1 MSSRWAGIRDT
12 GKWTTPNVTVKSF
25 MVMDSSGVVR
35 QFKPGDNLPQCIIDA
50 IGNVG
55 SGSGSGGSGSGG
67 SGSGGSGGNGG
78 SVTAQT
84 LSVTYTS
91 GMANQLLTISG
102 GNTVTIRTPL
112 QTTSLIPANTS
123 VGAVSTRVYGNLN
136 GTLGRPDAWIQIAGT
151 NLVIPAFGGL

>member
-1 MSSRWAGIRDT
+1 MSSRWAGIRDV
-12 GKWTTPNVTVKSF
+12 GKWATPNVTVKSL

-55 SGSGSGGSGSGG
+55 GGSGGSG
-67 SGSGGSGGNGG
+67 
-78 SVTAQT
+78 TAQT

-91 GMANQLLTISG
+91 GMANQLLAISG

-151 NLVIPAFGGL
+151 NLVLPAFAGL

>member
-1 MSSRWAGIRDT
+1 MSSRWAGIRDV
-12 GKWTTPNVTVKSF
+12 GKWATPNVTVKSL

-55 SGSGSGGSGSGG
+55 GGSGGSGSG
-67 SGSGGSGGNGG
+67 
-78 SVTAQT
+78 TAQT

-112 QTTSLIPANTS
+112 KTTPLIPANAS

-136 GTLGRPDAWIQIAGT
+136 GTLGRPDAWIQIDGT
-151 NLVIPAFGGL
+151 NLVLPAFAGL

>member
-1 MSSRWAGIRDT
+1 MSSRWAGIRDV
-12 GKWTTPNVTVKSF
+12 GKWATPNVTVKSL

-55 SGSGSGGSGSGG
+55 GGSGNG
-67 SGSGGSGGNGG
+67 SGNGGNGA
-78 SVTAQT
+78 AQT

-112 QTTSLIPANTS
+112 KTTALTPANAS
-123 VGAVSTRVYGNLN
+123 VGAVSTRVYGNRD
-136 GTLGRPDAWIQIAGT
+136 GTLGRPDAWIQIDGT
-151 NLVIPAFGGL
+151 NLVLPAFAGL

>member
-1 MSSRWAGIRDT
+1 MSSRWAGIRDV
-12 GKWTTPNVTVKSF
+12 GKWATPNVTVKSL

-55 SGSGSGGSGSGG
+55 GGSGSG
-67 SGSGGSGGNGG
+67 
-78 SVTAQT
+78 TAQT

-102 GNTVTIRTPL
+102 GNTVAIRTPL
-112 QTTSLIPANTS
+112 KTTPLIPANAS

-136 GTLGRPDAWIQIAGT
+136 GTLGRPDAWIQIDGT
-151 NLVIPAFGGL
+151 NLVLPAFAGL

>member
-1 MSSRWAGIRDT
+1 MSSRWAGIRDV
-12 GKWTTPNVTVKSF
+12 GKWATPNVTVKSL

-50 IGNVG
+50 IGKVG
-55 SGSGSGGSGSGG
+55 SG
-67 SGSGGSGGNGG
+67 GGNG
-78 SVTAQT
+78 TAQT

-112 QTTSLIPANTS
+112 KTTALTPANAS
-123 VGAVSTRVYGNLN
+123 VGAVSTRVYGNRD
-136 GTLGRPDAWIQIAGT
+136 GTLGRPDAWIQIDGT
-151 NLVIPAFGGL
+151 NLVLPAFAGL

>member
-1 MSSRWAGIRDT
+1 MSSRWAGIRDV
-12 GKWTTPNVTVKSF
+12 GKWATPNVTVKSL

-55 SGSGSGGSGSGG
+55 
-67 SGSGGSGGNGG
+67 GGNGG
-78 SVTAQT
+78 NGGNGAAQT

-112 QTTSLIPANTS
+112 EASALVPASAS
-123 VGAVSTRVYGNLN
+123 VGAVSTTIFGATDR
-136 GTLGRPDAWIQIAGT
+136 TLGRPAQWIRIAGT
-151 NLVIPAFGGL
+151 NLVLPAYTGV

>member
-1 MSSRWAGIRDT
+1 MSSRWAGIRDV
-12 GKWTTPNVTVKSF
+12 GKWATPNVTVKSL

-55 SGSGSGGSGSGG
+55 
-67 SGSGGSGGNGG
+67 GGNGG
-78 SVTAQT
+78 SGTAQT

-91 GMANQLLTISG
+91 GMANQLLAISG

-112 QTTSLIPANTS
+112 KTTALIPADTS
-123 VGAVSTRVYGNLN
+123 VGAVSTRVYGNLD
-136 GTLGRPDAWIQIAGT
+136 GTLGRPDAWIQIDGT
-151 NLVIPAFGGL
+151 NLVLPAFAGL

>member
-1 MSSRWAGIRDT
+1 MSSRWAGIRDV
-12 GKWTTPNVTVKSF
+12 GKWATPNVTVKSL

-50 IGNVG
+50 IGKVG
-55 SGSGSGGSGSGG
+55 SGSG
-67 SGSGGSGGNGG
+67 
-78 SVTAQT
+78 TAQT

-112 QTTSLIPANTS
+112 KTTALTPANAS
-123 VGAVSTRVYGNLN
+123 VGAVSTRVYGNRD
-136 GTLGRPDAWIQIAGT
+136 GTLGRPDAWIQIDGT
-151 NLVIPAFGGL
+151 NLVLPAFAGL

>member
-1 MSSRWAGIRDT
+1 MSSRWAGIRDV
-12 GKWTTPNVTVKSF
+12 GKWATPNVTVKSL

-50 IGNVG
+50 IGKVG
-55 SGSGSGGSGSGG
+55 SG
-67 SGSGGSGGNGG
+67 GG

-102 GNTVTIRTPL
+102 GNTVAIRTPL

>member
-1 MSSRWAGIRDT
+1 MSSRWAGIRDV
-12 GKWTTPNVTVKSF
+12 GKWATPNVTVKSL

-50 IGNVG
+50 IGSVG
-55 SGSGSGGSGSGG
+55 
-67 SGSGGSGGNGG
+67 GGNNNNNNNNNNN
-78 SVTAQT
+78 VTPQT

-102 GNTVTIRTPL
+102 GNTVAIRAPL
-112 QTTSLIPANTS
+112 QTTSLIPADTS

>member
-1 MSSRWAGIRDT
+1 MSSRWAGIRDV
-12 GKWTTPNVTVKSF
+12 GKWATPNVTVKSL

-50 IGNVG
+50 IGKVG
-55 SGSGSGGSGSGG
+55 NNNNN
-67 SGSGGSGGNGG
+67 GNNN
-78 SVTAQT
+78 VTAQT

-102 GNTVTIRTPL
+102 GNTVTLRAPL
-112 QTTSLIPANTS
+112 QTTPLIPANTA

>member
-1 MSSRWAGIRDT
+1 MSSRWAGIRDV
-12 GKWTTPNVTVKSF
+12 GKWATPNVTVKSL

-55 SGSGSGGSGSGG
+55 GGGG
-67 SGSGGSGGNGG
+67 GGGGG
-78 SVTAQT
+78 TAQT

-112 QTTSLIPANTS
+112 QTTSLIPANAS

-136 GTLGRPDAWIQIAGT
+136 STLGRPDAWIQIDGT
-151 NLVIPAFGGL
+151 NLVLPAFAGL

>member
-1 MSSRWAGIRDT
+1 MSSRWAGIRDV
-12 GKWTTPNVTVKSF
+12 GKWATPNVTVKSL

-55 SGSGSGGSGSGG
+55 
-67 SGSGGSGGNGG
+67 GGNGG
-78 SVTAQT
+78 SGTAQT

-91 GMANQLLTISG
+91 GMANQLLAISG

-112 QTTSLIPANTS
+112 KTTALTPANAS
-123 VGAVSTRVYGNLN
+123 VGAVSTRVYGNRD
-136 GTLGRPDAWIQIAGT
+136 GTLGRPDAWIQIDGT
-151 NLVIPAFGGL
+151 NLVLPAFAGL

>member
-1 MSSRWAGIRDT
+1 MSSRWTGIRDV
-12 GKWTTPNVTVKSF
+12 GKWATPNVTVKSL

-50 IGNVG
+50 IGKIG
-55 SGSGSGGSGSGG
+55 GGGSGGSGA
-67 SGSGGSGGNGG
+67 
-78 SVTAQT
+78 AQT

-112 QTTSLIPANTS
+112 KTTALTPANSS
-123 VGAVSTRVYGNLN
+123 VGAVSTRVYGNKD
-136 GTLGRPDAWIQIAGT
+136 GTLGRPDAWIQIDGT
-151 NLVIPAFGGL
+151 NLVLPAFAGL

>member
-1 MSSRWAGIRDT
+1 MSSRWTGIRDV
-12 GKWTTPNVTVKSF
+12 GKWATPNVTVKSL

-50 IGNVG
+50 IGKVG
-55 SGSGSGGSGSGG
+55 
-67 SGSGGSGGNGG
+67 GGNGG
-78 SVTAQT
+78 GGSGTAQT

-102 GNTVTIRTPL
+102 GNTVSIRTPL
-112 QTTSLIPANTS
+112 QTTPLIPANAS

>member
-1 MSSRWAGIRDT
+1 MSSRWAGIRDV
-12 GKWTTPNVTVKSF
+12 GKWATPNVTVKSL

-55 SGSGSGGSGSGG
+55 GGSGSGSGSG
-67 SGSGGSGGNGG
+67 
-78 SVTAQT
+78 TAQT

-112 QTTSLIPANTS
+112 KTTALTPANAS

-136 GTLGRPDAWIQIAGT
+136 GTLGRPDAWIQIDGT
-151 NLVIPAFGGL
+151 NLVLPAFAGL

>member
-1 MSSRWAGIRDT
+1 MSSRWAGIRDV
-12 GKWTTPNVTVKSF
+12 GKWATPNVTVKSL

-35 QFKPGDNLPQCIIDA
+35 PFKPGDNLPQCIIDA

-55 SGSGSGGSGSGG
+55 GGSSGSG
-67 SGSGGSGGNGG
+67 
-78 SVTAQT
+78 TAQT

-91 GMANQLLTISG
+91 GMANQLLAISG

-112 QTTSLIPANTS
+112 QTTSLIPANAS
-123 VGAVSTRVYGNLN
+123 VGVVSTRVYGNLD

-151 NLVIPAFGGL
+151 NLVIPAFGGF

>member
-1 MSSRWAGIRDT
+1 MSSRWAGIRDV
-12 GKWTTPNVTVKSF
+12 GKWATPNVTVKSF

-35 QFKPGDNLPQCIIDA
+35 QFKPGDKLPQCIIDA

-55 SGSGSGGSGSGG
+55 GGGSGGSG
-67 SGSGGSGGNGG
+67 
-78 SVTAQT
+78 TAQT

-112 QTTSLIPANTS
+112 QTTSLIPANAS

>member
-1 MSSRWAGIRDT
+1 MSSRWAGIRDV
-12 GKWTTPNVTVKSF
+12 GKWATPNVTVKSL

-50 IGNVG
+50 IGKVG
-55 SGSGSGGSGSGG
+55 GG
-67 SGSGGSGGNGG
+67 GGNGG
-78 SVTAQT
+78 NGTAQT

-112 QTTSLIPANTS
+112 KTTALTPANAS
-123 VGAVSTRVYGNLN
+123 VGAVSTRVYGNRD
-136 GTLGRPDAWIQIAGT
+136 GTLGRPDAWIQIDGT
-151 NLVIPAFGGL
+151 NLVLPAFAGL

>member
-1 MSSRWAGIRDT
+1 MSSRWAGIRDV
-12 GKWTTPNVTVKSF
+12 GKWATPNVTVKSL

-50 IGNVG
+50 IGKVG
-55 SGSGSGGSGSGG
+55 GGSGN
-67 SGSGGSGGNGG
+67 GGNGA
-78 SVTAQT
+78 AQT

-112 QTTSLIPANTS
+112 KTTALTPANAS
-123 VGAVSTRVYGNLN
+123 VGAVSTRVYGNRD
-136 GTLGRPDAWIQIAGT
+136 GTLGRPDAWIQIDGT
-151 NLVIPAFGGL
+151 NLVLPAFGGF

>member
-1 MSSRWAGIRDT
+1 MSSRWTGIRDV
-12 GKWTTPNVTVKSF
+12 GKWATPNVTVKSL

-50 IGNVG
+50 IGKVG
-55 SGSGSGGSGSGG
+55 GGTGTGG
-67 SGSGGSGGNGG
+67 GGA
-78 SVTAQT
+78 AQT

-91 GMANQLLTISG
+91 GMASQLLTISG
-102 GNTVTIRTPL
+102 GNTVTIRAPL

-151 NLVIPAFGGL
+151 NLVIPAFGGF

>member
-1 MSSRWAGIRDT
+1 MSSRWAGIRDV
-12 GKWTTPNVTVKSF
+12 GKWATPNVTVKSL

-50 IGNVG
+50 IGSVG
-55 SGSGSGGSGSGG
+55 GG
-67 SGSGGSGGNGG
+67 GGSGGGG
-78 SVTAQT
+78 GVTAQT

-102 GNTVTIRTPL
+102 GNTVAIRTPL

>member
-1 MSSRWAGIRDT
+1 MSSRWAGIRDV
-12 GKWTTPNVTVKSF
+12 GKWATPNVTVKSL

-55 SGSGSGGSGSGG
+55 SG
-67 SGSGGSGGNGG
+67 GGSGGG
-78 SVTAQT
+78 SGTAQT

-102 GNTVTIRTPL
+102 GNTVAIRTPL
-112 QTTSLIPANTS
+112 QTTPLIPANAS
-123 VGAVSTRVYGNLN
+123 VGAVSTRVYGNLD

-151 NLVIPAFGGL
+151 NFVLPAFRGL

>member
-1 MSSRWAGIRDT
+1 MSSRWAGIRDV
-12 GKWTTPNVTVKSF
+12 GKWATPNVTVKSL

-55 SGSGSGGSGSGG
+55 SGSGSG
-67 SGSGGSGGNGG
+67 
-78 SVTAQT
+78 TAQT

-112 QTTSLIPANTS
+112 KTTALTPVNAS
-123 VGAVSTRVYGNLN
+123 VGAVSTRVYGNQD
-136 GTLGRPDAWIQIAGT
+136 GTLGRPDAWIQIDGT
-151 NLVIPAFGGL
+151 NLVLPAFAGL

>member
-1 MSSRWAGIRDT
+1 MSSRWAGIRDV
-12 GKWTTPNVTVKSF
+12 GKWATPNVTVKSL

-55 SGSGSGGSGSGG
+55 GGSGSGSGGGSG
-67 SGSGGSGGNGG
+67 
-78 SVTAQT
+78 TPQT

-102 GNTVTIRTPL
+102 GNTVSIRAPL
-112 QTTSLIPANTS
+112 QTTPLIPANAS
-123 VGAVSTRVYGNLN
+123 VGVVSTRVYGNLN

-151 NLVIPAFGGL
+151 NLVIPAFGGF

>member
-1 MSSRWAGIRDT
+1 MSSRWAGIRDV
-12 GKWTTPNVTVKSF
+12 GKWATPNVTVKSL

-50 IGNVG
+50 IGKVG
-55 SGSGSGGSGSGG
+55 GGSG
-67 SGSGGSGGNGG
+67 NGA
-78 SVTAQT
+78 AQT

-112 QTTSLIPANTS
+112 KTTALIPADTS

-136 GTLGRPDAWIQIAGT
+136 GTLGRPDAWIQIDGT
-151 NLVIPAFGGL
+151 NLVLPAFAGL

>member
-1 MSSRWAGIRDT
+1 MSSRWAGIRDV
-12 GKWTTPNVTVKSF
+12 GKWATPNVTVKSL

-55 SGSGSGGSGSGG
+55 
-67 SGSGGSGGNGG
+67 GGNGG
-78 SVTAQT
+78 NGTAQT

-112 QTTSLIPANTS
+112 KTTALTPANAS
-123 VGAVSTRVYGNLN
+123 VGAVSTRVYGNLD
-136 GTLGRPDAWIQIAGT
+136 GTLGRPDAWIQIDGT
-151 NLVIPAFGGL
+151 NLIIPAFGGF

>member
-1 MSSRWAGIRDT
+1 MSSRWAGIRDV
-12 GKWTTPNVTVKSF
+12 GKWATPNVTVKSL

-55 SGSGSGGSGSGG
+55 SGRGSG
-67 SGSGGSGGNGG
+67 
-78 SVTAQT
+78 TAQT

-112 QTTSLIPANTS
+112 KTTALTPANAS
-123 VGAVSTRVYGNLN
+123 VGAVSTRVYGNRD
-136 GTLGRPDAWIQIAGT
+136 GTLGRPDAWIQIDGT
-151 NLVIPAFGGL
+151 NLVLPAFAGL

>member
-1 MSSRWAGIRDT
+1 MSSRWAGIRDV
-12 GKWTTPNVTVKSF
+12 GKWATPNVTVKSL

-55 SGSGSGGSGSGG
+55 SGSGSG
-67 SGSGGSGGNGG
+67 
-78 SVTAQT
+78 TAQT

-112 QTTSLIPANTS
+112 KTTALTPANSS
-123 VGAVSTRVYGNLN
+123 VGAVSTRVHGNLD
-136 GTLGRPDAWIQIAGT
+136 GTLGRPDAWIQIDGT
-151 NLVIPAFGGL
+151 NLVLPAFGGF